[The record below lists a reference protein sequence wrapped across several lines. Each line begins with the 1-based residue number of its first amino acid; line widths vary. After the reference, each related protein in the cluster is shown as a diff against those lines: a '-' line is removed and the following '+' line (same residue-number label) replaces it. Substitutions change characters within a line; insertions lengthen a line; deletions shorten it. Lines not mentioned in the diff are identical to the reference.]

1 MHRGKVYLAG
11 AGPGDPD
18 VLTVKALRIL
28 EKADVII
35 YDRLVSAEVL
45 ALANPAAIFI
55 YAGKEQGEQE
65 AIQAK
70 IFDLLLH
77 HADRADIIVRLKS
90 GDPTVFGRCGEEL
103 EFLAEQ
109 GIEAEVIPGISSA
122 IAGPSHARIPLTYRG
137 VAGSFAVIAGHRK
150 GLTTLDWSVYR
161 NIDTLVVL
169 MGVEHRDIIAAAL
182 MAEGRPA
189 DLPVAFIENAT
200 TDRERV
206 IESTLGDVARRRTEV
221 HAPAVFV
228 IGEVVRLRSR
238 LLPFTA
244 RFEVFA

>member
-11 AGPGDPD
+11 AGLGDPD
-18 VLTVKALRIL
+18 LLTVKALRIL

-35 YDRLVSAEVL
+35 YDCLVSAEVL
-45 ALANPAAIFI
+45 ALANPAATFI

-65 AIQAK
+65 AIQAR
-70 IFDLLLH
+70 IFDLLRH
-77 HADRADIIVRLKS
+77 YADRTDIIVRLKS

-103 EFLAEQ
+103 EFLAGQ

-122 IAGPSHARIPLTYRG
+122 IAGPAHAGIPLTYRG
-137 VAGSFAVIAGHRK
+137 VAASFAVIAGHRE
-150 GLTTLDWSVYR
+150 GLTALDWSVYR
-161 NIDTLVVL
+161 NVETLVVL
-169 MGVEHRDIIAAAL
+169 MGIEHRDITAAAL

-200 TDRERV
+200 TDRERI
-206 IESTLGDVARRRTEV
+206 IESTLGDVARRRTHV
-221 HAPAVFV
+221 QSPAVFV

-238 LLPFTA
+238 LLPVTA
-244 RFEVFA
+244 QTEAFA

>member
-1 MHRGKVYLAG
+1 MRRGKVYLAG
-11 AGPGDPD
+11 AGPGDPEL
-18 VLTVKALRIL
+18 LTVKTLRIL

-45 ALANPAAIFI
+45 ACANPAAAFI
-55 YAGKEQGEQE
+55 YAGKAQGQQE
-65 AIQAK
+65 AIQSE
-70 IFDLLLH
+70 IFDWLLH
-77 HADRADIIVRLKS
+77 YADRADVVVRLKS

-103 EFLAEQ
+103 EFLREH
-109 GIEAEVIPGISSA
+109 GIEAEVVPGISSA
-122 IAGPSHARIPLTYRG
+122 IAGPAHAGIPLTYRG
-137 VAGSFAVIAGHRK
+137 VSGSFAVIAGHRE
-150 GLTTLDWSVYR
+150 GLTSLDWSVYR
-161 NIDTLVVL
+161 GVDTLVVL

-182 MAEGRPA
+182 MAEGRSA

-206 IESTLGDVARRRTEV
+206 VESTLGDVARRRTDV

-238 LLPFTA
+238 LYAAVAAAEATA
-244 RFEVFA
+244 

>member
-18 VLTVKALRIL
+18 LLTVKALRIL

-45 ALANPAAIFI
+45 ALANPAATLI
-55 YAGKEQGEQE
+55 YAGKEQGHQE
-65 AIQAK
+65 AIQSE
-70 IFDLLLH
+70 ISGWMLH
-77 HADRADIIVRLKS
+77 YADRADVIVRLKS

-103 EFLAEQ
+103 EFLAAH

-122 IAGPSHARIPLTYRG
+122 IAAPAHAGIPLTYRG
-137 VAGSFAVIAGHRK
+137 ISGSFAVIAGHRE
-150 GLTTLDWSVYR
+150 GVTTLDWSVYR
-161 NIDTLVVL
+161 GVDTLVVL

-182 MAEGRPA
+182 IAEGRPT
-189 DLPVAFIENAT
+189 DLPVAFIERAT

-206 IESTLGDVARRRTEV
+206 IETTLGQIARGRTEV
-221 HAPAVFV
+221 LAPAVFV
-228 IGEVVRLRSR
+228 IGEVVRLRSK
-238 LLPFTA
+238 LLALTEHA
-244 RFEVFA
+244 EAIA